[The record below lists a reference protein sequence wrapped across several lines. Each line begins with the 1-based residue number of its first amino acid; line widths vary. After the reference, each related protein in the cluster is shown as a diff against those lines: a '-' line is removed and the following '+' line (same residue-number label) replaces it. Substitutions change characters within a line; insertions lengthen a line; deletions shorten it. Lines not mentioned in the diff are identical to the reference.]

1 MVTTGSL
8 FTSSKPSIQQPY
20 ENHSIVN
27 SHEVKGHI
35 SAEAKRTNDIDID
48 LFQVKTGYT
57 FSITFSVFSR
67 LVEQH
72 GHK

>member
-1 MVTTGSL
+1 METTGSL

-35 SAEAKRTNDIDID
+35 SAEAKRTN
-48 LFQVKTGYT
+48 
-57 FSITFSVFSR
+57 VFSQI
-67 LVEQH
+67 LYLPLGAQ
-72 GHK
+72 